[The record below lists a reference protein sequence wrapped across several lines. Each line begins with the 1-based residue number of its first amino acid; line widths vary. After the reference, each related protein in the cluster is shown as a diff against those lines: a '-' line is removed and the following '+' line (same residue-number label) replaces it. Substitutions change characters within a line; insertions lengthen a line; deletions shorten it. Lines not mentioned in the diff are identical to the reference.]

1 MSRLRDNPWVL
12 PASLVVALLL
22 GLLPLPALLQP
33 LRPYWLALVLAYW
46 VIEAPE
52 RVGLGVAFASGVIAD
67 LLYGGVLGEQALRL
81 VMLAFILQRF
91 RARIRFFP
99 MSQQML
105 AIGRALMAKPRL
117 LLLDEPSMGL
127 APIVVQEIFRSLR
140 AINADGLTLFL
151 VEQNVRQAL
160 KIAQNG
166 YVLENGA
173 MALTGTGRELLGHP
187 RVLEAYLG
195 A

>member
-52 RVGLGVAFASGVIAD
+52 RVGLGIAFASGVVAD

-105 AIGRALMAKPRL
+105 AIGGLLFNDRIVSALVHIVVDAPTLPWSYWWAPL
-117 LLLDEPSMGL
+117 LGMGLWPLVFVLLD
-127 APIVVQEIFRSLR
+127 A
-140 AINADGLTLFL
+140 
-151 VEQNVRQAL
+151 VRFG
-160 KIAQNG
+160 KR
-166 YVLENGA
+166 
-173 MALTGTGRELLGHP
+173 GR
-187 RVLEAYLG
+187 
-195 A
+195 